1 MPYLWK
7 KAGGMMKPL
16 EEIFFRACVNEQKRK
31 LRSSD
36 RELSIR
42 TIGNIFERLGF
53 SYKQLMYYVRKW
65 CDRGFYDYGVTLDLG
80 WFEFDKL
87 TGEYKQVYDSMTS
100 TDGWK
105 DGELANYIV
114 SNSFNRERI
123 TNFALREHLGI
134 GQDKEFFTP
143 YRKVEE

>member
-1 MPYLWK
+1 MYARVGLK
-7 KAGGMMKPL
+7 GGGRMKPL

-31 LRSSD
+31 LHSSN

-65 CDRGFYDYGVTLDLG
+65 SDRGFYDYGVILDFG

-87 TGEYKQVYDSMTS
+87 TGEYKRIYDSMKLSMHSSMKVVYLILRIATMVH
-100 TDGWK
+100 GQRMRKWLIGLQFK
-105 DGELANYIV
+105 PRK
-114 SNSFNRERI
+114 SF
-123 TNFALREHLGI
+123 LRSI
-134 GQDKEFFTP
+134 K
-143 YRKVEE
+143 

>member
-1 MPYLWK
+1 M
-7 KAGGMMKPL
+7 
-16 EEIFFRACVNEQKRK
+16 NEQKRK
-31 LRSSD
+31 LPSSN

-42 TIGNIFERLGF
+42 AIGNIFERLGF

-65 CDRGFYDYGVTLDLG
+65 SDRGFYDYGTTLDLG

-87 TGEYKQVYDSMTS
+87 TGEYKRIYDSMTS

-105 DGELANYIV
+105 DGELENYIV

-123 TNFALREHLGI
+123 TNFSLREHLGI
-134 GQDKEFFTP
+134 GQDKEFFNP

>member
-1 MPYLWK
+1 M
-7 KAGGMMKPL
+7 KAL

-31 LRSSD
+31 LPSSN

-65 CDRGFYDYGVTLDLG
+65 SDRGFYDYGVTLDLG

-87 TGEYKQVYDSMTS
+87 TGEYKQIESGCREGVREKLERM
-100 TDGWK
+100 K
-105 DGELANYIV
+105 EV
-114 SNSFNRERI
+114 CRERD
-123 TNFALREHLGI
+123 NLFEQQNDL
-134 GQDKEFFTP
+134 KE
-143 YRKVEE
+143 RQRRIEKAM

>member
-1 MPYLWK
+1 MPYLWEK
-7 KAGGMMKPL
+7 DGGRMKPL

-36 RELSIR
+36 RELNIR

-65 CDRGFYDYGVTLDLG
+65 SDRVFYDYGVTLDLG

-87 TGEYKQVYDSMTS
+87 TGEYKRIYDSMTS

-105 DGELANYIV
+105 DGELASYIV
-114 SNSFNRERI
+114 GNSFNRERI
-123 TNFALREHLGI
+123 TNFALRERLGI
-134 GQDKEFFTP
+134 GQDKEFFNP

>member
-1 MPYLWK
+1 MR
-7 KAGGMMKPL
+7 PL

-36 RELSIR
+36 REFSIR

-80 WFEFDKL
+80 WFEFGKL
-87 TGEYKQVYDSMTS
+87 TGEYKQIYDSMTS

-134 GQDKEFFTP
+134 GQDKEFFNP

>member
-1 MPYLWK
+1 
-7 KAGGMMKPL
+7 MKPL

-53 SYKQLMYYVRKW
+53 SYKQLMYYVGKW
-65 CDRGFYDYGVTLDLG
+65 SDRGFYDYGVTLDLG
-80 WFEFDKL
+80 WFEFGKL
-87 TGEYKQVYDSMTS
+87 TGEYKQIYDSMTS

-134 GQDKEFFTP
+134 GQDKEFFNP
-143 YRKVEE
+143 YRKVKE

>member
-1 MPYLWK
+1 
-7 KAGGMMKPL
+7 MKPL

-80 WFEFDKL
+80 WFEFGKL
-87 TGEYKQVYDSMTS
+87 TGEYKQIYDSMTS

-105 DGELANYIV
+105 DGELANYIVSSSNYIV

-134 GQDKEFFTP
+134 GQDKEFFNP

>member
-1 MPYLWK
+1 
-7 KAGGMMKPL
+7 MKPL
-16 EEIFFRACVNEQKRK
+16 ERIFFMACVNEQKRALDISK
-31 LRSSD
+31 
-36 RELSIR
+36 REFSVRI
-42 TIGNIFERLGF
+42 IGNIFERFGF

-80 WFEFDKL
+80 WFEFGKL
-87 TGEYKQVYDSMTS
+87 TGEYKQIYDSMTS
-100 TDGWK
+100 TDAWK

-134 GQDKEFFTP
+134 GQDKEFFNP
-143 YRKVEE
+143 YRKE

>member
-1 MPYLWK
+1 
-7 KAGGMMKPL
+7 MKPL

-31 LRSSD
+31 LPSSN

-65 CDRGFYDYGVTLDLG
+65 SDRGFYDYGTTLDLG

-87 TGEYKQVYDSMTS
+87 TGEYKRIYDSMTS
-100 TDGWK
+100 MDGWK

-123 TNFALREHLGI
+123 TNFSLREHLGI
-134 GQDKEFFTP
+134 GQDKEFFNP

>member
-1 MPYLWK
+1 
-7 KAGGMMKPL
+7 MKPL
-16 EEIFFRACVNEQKRK
+16 EEIFFRDCVNEQKRK

-65 CDRGFYDYGVTLDLG
+65 CDKGFYDYGVTLDLG
-80 WFEFDKL
+80 WFEFSKL

-105 DGELANYIV
+105 DGELAKYIV
-114 SNSFNRERI
+114 RNSFKRDRI
-123 TNFALREHLGI
+123 TQLDILYMYGL
-134 GQDKEFFTP
+134 
-143 YRKVEE
+143 V

>member
-1 MPYLWK
+1 M
-7 KAGGMMKPL
+7 
-16 EEIFFRACVNEQKRK
+16 ACVNEQNRK
-31 LRSSD
+31 LHSSN

-65 CDRGFYDYGVTLDLG
+65 SDKGFYDYGITLDLG

-87 TGEYKQVYDSMTS
+87 TGEYKRIYDSMTS

-114 SNSFNRERI
+114 RNSFNRERI
-123 TNFALREHLGI
+123 TPIDILYMYGL
-134 GQDKEFFTP
+134 
-143 YRKVEE
+143 V

>member
-1 MPYLWK
+1 
-7 KAGGMMKPL
+7 MKPL

-31 LRSSD
+31 LHSCD

-65 CDRGFYDYGVTLDLG
+65 CDREFYDYGVTLDLG
-80 WFEFDKL
+80 WFEFGKL
-87 TGEYKQVYDSMTS
+87 TGEYKQIYDSMTG

-105 DGELANYIV
+105 DGELASYIV
-114 SNSFNRERI
+114 SNSFNREQI

-134 GQDKEFFTP
+134 GQDKEFFNP
-143 YRKVEE
+143 HRKVEK

>member
-1 MPYLWK
+1 
-7 KAGGMMKPL
+7 MKPL

-36 RELSIR
+36 REFSIR

-87 TGEYKQVYDSMTS
+87 TGEYKQIYDSMTS

-114 SNSFNRERI
+114 SNSFNRDRI

-134 GQDKEFFTP
+134 GQDKEFFNP

>member
-1 MPYLWK
+1 
-7 KAGGMMKPL
+7 MKPL

-31 LRSSD
+31 LPSSN

-65 CDRGFYDYGVTLDLG
+65 SDRGFYDYGVTLDLG

-87 TGEYKQVYDSMTS
+87 TGEYKRIYDSMTS
-100 TDGWK
+100 TDGWE
-105 DGELANYIV
+105 DGKLANYIV
-114 SNSFNRERI
+114 RNSFKRDRI
-123 TNFALREHLGI
+123 TPLDILYMYGL
-134 GQDKEFFTP
+134 
-143 YRKVEE
+143 V

>member
-1 MPYLWK
+1 M
-7 KAGGMMKPL
+7 
-16 EEIFFRACVNEQKRK
+16 NEQKRK
-31 LRSSD
+31 LPSSN

-42 TIGNIFERLGF
+42 AIGNIFESLGF

-65 CDRGFYDYGVTLDLG
+65 SDRGFYDYGTTLDLG

-87 TGEYKQVYDSMTS
+87 TGEYKRIYDSMTS

-123 TNFALREHLGI
+123 TNFSLREHLGI
-134 GQDKEFFTP
+134 GQDKEFFNP

>member
-1 MPYLWK
+1 
-7 KAGGMMKPL
+7 MKPL
-16 EEIFFRACVNEQKRK
+16 EEIFFRACVNEQTRK

-36 RELSIR
+36 RELNIR

-65 CDRGFYDYGVTLDLG
+65 SDRGFYDYGVTLDLG

-87 TGEYKQVYDSMTS
+87 TGEYKRIYDSMTS
-100 TDGWK
+100 TDGWE
-105 DGELANYIV
+105 DGELASYIV
-114 SNSFNRERI
+114 GNSFNRERI
-123 TNFALREHLGI
+123 TNFALIERLGI
-134 GQDKEFFTP
+134 GQDKEFFNP